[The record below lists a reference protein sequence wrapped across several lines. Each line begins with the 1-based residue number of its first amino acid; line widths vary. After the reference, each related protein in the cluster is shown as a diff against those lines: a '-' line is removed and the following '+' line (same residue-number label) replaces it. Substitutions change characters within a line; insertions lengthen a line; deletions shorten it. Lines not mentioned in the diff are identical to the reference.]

1 MGEES
6 IAENMDLLIKEY
18 AKNPNGYYQLEE
30 YNASQHEGNFICWDD
45 ITVYLKIENE
55 RIKEFS
61 YDGNCSSITLAA
73 ASFVAEM
80 IPNQPL
86 DEVLQRNYQTLVDQ
100 GFVVSP
106 RRRRA
111 AVISLLWIRNAI
123 YQYRNETTR
132 ATFEDLL
139 D

>member
-1 MGEES
+1 MLQ
-6 IAENMDLLIKEY
+6 NMDLLVKEY
-18 AKNPNGYYQLEE
+18 AKNPKGYYQLEK

-45 ITVYLKIENE
+45 ITVYLNIENN
-55 RIKEFS
+55 RIKAFS
-61 YDGNCSSITLAA
+61 YDGNCSSVTLAA

-80 IPNQPL
+80 IPNQSL

-123 YQYRNETTR
+123 YQYCNEKKR